1 MAGFSHMPSANA
13 GVFFSRSFSCSY
25 EQRNPDSTVSTTFI
39 DFALEVQL
47 VFPLSR
53 PRRMLSLSN
62 ELLPMKTL
70 AHCTSQNVLNAG
82 VVVLRFHPLHS
93 PGPCLIDVDAS
104 SGNSDH
110 CFGHFIAHATNN

>member
-1 MAGFSHMPSANA
+1 MKKVAAIAFVRRGVMVVHCVCLLHSVCGFCPGFMMAGFSHMPSANA

-70 AHCTSQNVLNAG
+70 AH
-82 VVVLRFHPLHS
+82 
-93 PGPCLIDVDAS
+93 
-104 SGNSDH
+104 
-110 CFGHFIAHATNN
+110 